1 MADLQK
7 DQLSI
12 FDMLEPEEPK
22 SPAEI
27 WAEETGF
34 SDYWQ
39 HDTEFINDKPV
50 CTYSKHS
57 CNRKEL
63 WKIADTMDG
72 ISCIKQCCRK
82 CDVQYCGVRCNGSE
96 DPNNNKKRIPEECIK
111 CEYIGKSY
119 DIYGNEETD
128 FYHCGLDGHPTW
140 NEKGIP
146 GKKCKKN
153 LKKKSLEWSEF
164 KEHCRHNG
172 WTRGATE
179 TEPAAVMCSFNN
191 RQNAKC
197 WDDWIEC
204 NIDNCPLLK

>member
-1 MADLQK
+1 MADLEK

-12 FDMLEPEEPK
+12 FDILEPEEPK
-22 SPAEI
+22 EPKAPAEI

-63 WKIADTMDG
+63 WNIADTLDG
-72 ISCIKQCCRK
+72 ICCTKQCCRN
-82 CDVQYCGVRCNGSE
+82 CNVLHCGARCNGSE
-96 DPNNNKKRIPEECIK
+96 EPVQKKTL
-111 CEYIGKSY
+111 SF
-119 DIYGNEETD
+119 D
-128 FYHCGLDGHPTW
+128 
-140 NEKGIP
+140 
-146 GKKCKKN
+146 
-153 LKKKSLEWSEF
+153 EF

-172 WTRGATE
+172 WTKPATE
-179 TEPAAVMCSFNN
+179 TEPSHVMCSFNN

-197 WDDWIEC
+197 WEDWIICSLE
-204 NIDNCPLLK
+204 NCPLLK